1 MPNAHPGYAAPS
13 HGQPAYA
20 PAQPGASLS
29 MEIAR
34 SDPRNPEHQA
44 MLLARIRELR
54 ASMPAD
60 AHSDLAANLD
70 MASTL
75 TQYLIRMGRI
85 RPEDVLQIVSRL
97 IGDVE
102 KMSRGRPP
110 PVVLGAKEGSE
121 GNLRLIGTVDE
132 SRGRLLG
139 EIMIQLGFC
148 TRQKVNQA
156 LKIHKATGVRLGE
169 ALVSAGAA
177 TWEQVKRAI
186 SVQNQIK
193 KG

>member
-1 MPNAHPGYAAPS
+1 
-13 HGQPAYA
+13 
-20 PAQPGASLS
+20 

-54 ASMPAD
+54 ASIPAE
-60 AHSDLAANLD
+60 AHNDLAANLD
-70 MASTL
+70 MAGTL
-75 TQYLIRMGRI
+75 TQYLIRMGGLG
-85 RPEDVLQIVSRL
+85 PEDVLQIVSRL
-97 IGDVE
+97 IGEVE
-102 KMSRGRPP
+102 KTSRGRPRH
-110 PVVLGAKEGSE
+110 VVLGAKEGSD
-121 GNLRLIGTVDE
+121 GLRLIGKVDE
-132 SRGRLLG
+132 TRGRLLG

-156 LKIHKATGVRLGE
+156 LKIHKATGMRLGE
-169 ALVSAGAA
+169 ALVNGGAA